1 MNIFINVRFCMK
13 TKLSSIFS
21 NWINAIKKFPIAHL
35 IAFFVTIVFCRW
47 VRHWDVFVIETE
59 RLFLASIVGFAL
71 SLLWPLRFEKSG
83 NSKKEKL
90 INLSAQIFSLV
101 LWLIYYLCIR
111 NVDLDRMSVS
121 SSLTYLWPIIL
132 AFVLLFLLIAIRYR
146 DDEKIAV
153 KSYMNIFWWVVV
165 GWLVWLI
172 VRGGVSGA
180 IRSFTELITSRIFS
194 TDKIYWYIWC
204 LSLILLATSFGLNY
218 YLVRNW
224 DDKEIKPTWINKVF
238 WTYIFVPLTLLYLAI
253 FVLYGLK
260 ILITGVWP
268 KWVLVG
274 LGFGYFALGIVA
286 IFLTYL
292 QEDKKFK
299 LLHKII
305 FGSFLLIAILMIC
318 AIYMRVHQYWFT
330 INRYLVCAGICAI
343 VAISIL
349 ASIYKNKRFIS
360 FFAVL
365 AGIILV
371 SIYWWP
377 IWAKQVSLRSQLKW
391 LRELLQT
398 ENLQLPLKK
407 DALLWLN
414 TTWVDNIARSL
425 QEISLDYDGNDW
437 KNGIID
443 EEWMSFGS
451 YDLTNW
457 YLWYEHSYEYNDNRF
472 IWWIYEKWWYKPSM
486 DISEY
491 KKMYPMGW
499 WYYNSVYSSDDN
511 VFDITIENEV
521 VHLDLSPYGD
531 MIYNFATENNDTE
544 HPMVFELWDKTYV
557 FTYAEW
563 FKHDDGKIVLVE
575 VGGFVFL
582 K

>member
-1 MNIFINVRFCMK
+1 MK
-13 TKLSSIFS
+13 TKLSSIFW
-21 NWINAIKKFPIAHL
+21 NWINAIKKFPVAHL
-35 IAFFVTIVFCRW
+35 IALFVTIVFCRW
-47 VRHWDVFVIETE
+47 VRNWDVFVIETE

-71 SLLWPLRFEKSG
+71 SLLWPLWFEKSG
-83 NSKKEKL
+83 NSKKEKI
-90 INLSAQIFSLV
+90 INISAQIFSLV

-121 SSLTYLWPIIL
+121 ASLTYLWPIIL

-146 DDEKIAV
+146 DDERFAV

-180 IRSFTELITSRIFS
+180 IRSFKELIYNPAR
-194 TDKIYWYIWC
+194 DMRKIHWYVWC

-218 YLVRNW
+218 YLVRSAN
-224 DDKEIKPTWINKVF
+224 EEVKPTWINKVF

-268 KWVLVG
+268 KWVLVW
-274 LGFGYFALGIVA
+274 LGFGYFALGIIA

-292 QEDKKFK
+292 QEDKRFK

-330 INRYLVCAGICAI
+330 INRYLVCAGILAI

-349 ASIYKNKRFIS
+349 ALIFKNKRFIS

-365 AGIILV
+365 AGITLI

-425 QEISLDYDGNDW
+425 QEISWDYGGNDW

-443 EEWMSFGS
+443 EEWKEFNS

-457 YLWYEHSYEYNDNRF
+457 YLWYAHSYEYNDNRF
-472 IWWIYEKWWYKPSM
+472 VRWIYDKWWYKPSL

-499 WYYNSVYSSDDN
+499 WYYNTVYSYDDN
-511 VFDITIENEV
+511 KFDITIENEV
-521 VHLDLSPYGD
+521 IHLDLSPYAD
-531 MIYNFATENNDTE
+531 MICTFATENNDTE
-544 HPMVFELWDKTYV
+544 HPMILEIWEKTYLLTHV
-557 FTYAEW
+557 EW
-563 FKHDDGKIVLVE
+563 FKHEDGKIVLIE
-575 VGGFVFL
+575 VGGFVFM

>member
-1 MNIFINVRFCMK
+1 MK
-13 TKLSSIFS
+13 SKLSSIFW
-21 NWINAIKKFPIAHL
+21 NWINAIKKFPVSHL
-35 IAFFVTIVFCRW
+35 IVLFVTIVACRW
-47 VRHWDVFVIETE
+47 VHKRNVFTLETE
-59 RLFLASIVGFAL
+59 RLYIVGIVAFL
-71 SLLWPLRFEKSG
+71 VSLLWPLWFEKSG

-90 INLSAQIFSLV
+90 INMSAQIFSLV
-101 LWLIYYLCIR
+101 LWLVYYLCIR

-121 SSLTYLWPIIL
+121 ASLTYLWPVIL
-132 AFVLLFLLIAIRYR
+132 AFVLLFLFIAIRYR

-180 IRSFTELITSRIFS
+180 IRSFKELIYNPAR
-194 TDKIYWYIWC
+194 DMRKIHWYVWC

-218 YLVRNW
+218 YLVRSAN
-224 DDKEIKPTWINKVF
+224 EEVKPTWINKVF
-238 WTYIFVPLTLLYLAI
+238 WTYIFVPLALLYLAI
-253 FVLYGLK
+253 FILYGLK
-260 ILITGVWP
+260 ILITWVWP
-268 KWVLVG
+268 KWVIVRLW
-274 LGFGYFALGIVA
+274 FGYFALGIIA

-292 QEDKKFK
+292 QDEKKFK

-305 FGSFLLIAILMIC
+305 FASFILVSILMIC
-318 AIYMRVHQYWFT
+318 AIYMRVNQYWFT
-330 INRYLVCAGICAI
+330 INRYLVCAGIFAI
-343 VAISIL
+343 IVISAL
-349 ASIYKNKRFIS
+349 ALCFEHKRFVS
-360 FFAVL
+360 FFAIL
-365 AGIILV
+365 AGITLV

-391 LRELLQT
+391 LNELLQT

-425 QEISLDYDGNDW
+425 EEISWDYDGNDW

-443 EEWMSFGS
+443 EEWKEFNS

-457 YLWYEHSYEYNDNRF
+457 YLWYEYSYEYNDNRF
-472 IWWIYEKWWYKPSM
+472 IRWIYEKWWYKPSI

-499 WYYNSVYSSDDN
+499 WYYNTVYSSDDN

-521 VHLDLSPYGD
+521 IHLDLSPYGD
-531 MIYNFATENNDTE
+531 MIYDFATKNNDTE
-544 HPMVFELWDKTYV
+544 HPVVFELWDKTYV

-563 FKHDDGKIVLVE
+563 FKHEDGKIVLTE
-575 VGGFVFL
+575 VGGYIFM

>member
-1 MNIFINVRFCMK
+1 MK
-13 TKLSSIFS
+13 TKLSSIFW
-21 NWINAIKKFPIAHL
+21 NWINAIKKFPVAHL

-47 VRHWDVFVIETE
+47 VYHWDTFSIETE
-59 RLFLASIVGFAL
+59 RLFLPSIVAFAL
-71 SLLWPLRFEKSG
+71 SLFWPLWFEKG
-83 NSKKEKL
+83 TDVKKEKKF
-90 INLSAQIFSLV
+90 NLPSQIFA
-101 LWLIYYLCIR
+101 LIIWILYFLCIR
-111 NVDLDRMSVS
+111 NVDLNSLSVA
-121 SSLTYLWPIIL
+121 SSLTYFGPVIL
-132 AFVLLFLLIAIRYR
+132 AYILLFLLIAIRYR
-146 DDEKIAV
+146 KDEKLAV
-153 KSYMNIFWWVVV
+153 KTYTNIFWWIVVW
-165 GWLVWLI
+165 WLVWLI
-172 VRGGVSGA
+172 VRGGISGA
-180 IRSFTELITSRIFS
+180 IRAFNELILSRF
-194 TDKIYWYIWC
+194 DFDRLYWYVWC
-204 LSLILLATSFGLNY
+204 FSLILLATSFGLNY

-224 DDKEIKPTWINKVF
+224 DNKEIKPTWINKVF

-268 KWVLVG
+268 KWVLVW
-274 LGFGYFALGIVA
+274 LGFGYFALGIIA

-292 QEDKKFK
+292 QEDKRFK

-343 VAISIL
+343 VAISIFAL
-349 ASIYKNKRFIS
+349 IYKNKRFIS

-365 AGIILV
+365 TGITLI

-391 LRELLQT
+391 LRQLLQA

-425 QEISLDYDGNDW
+425 QEISWDYDGDDW
-437 KNGIID
+437 KSGIID
-443 EEWMSFGS
+443 EEWMSFDS

-457 YLWYEHSYEYNDNRF
+457 YLWYEHSYEKNDNRF

-499 WYYNSVYSSDDN
+499 WYYNSVYSSDNN

-544 HPMVFELWDKTYV
+544 HPIVFEIWERTYI

-563 FKHDDGKIVLVE
+563 FKHDDGKIVLIE

>member
-1 MNIFINVRFCMK
+1 MK
-13 TKLSSIFS
+13 KLSLLFW
-21 NWINAIKKFPIAHL
+21 NWINAIKKFPVSHL
-35 IAFFVTIVFCRW
+35 IVLFVTIVACRW
-47 VRHWDVFVIETE
+47 VHKRNVFTLETE
-59 RLFLASIVGFAL
+59 RLYIVGIMAFVL
-71 SLLWPLRFEKSG
+71 SLFWPLRFEKSE

-90 INLSAQIFSLV
+90 INLSAQIFSLM

-121 SSLTYLWPIIL
+121 ASLTYLWPVIL
-132 AFVLLFLLIAIRYR
+132 AFALLFLLIAIRYR
-146 DDEKIAV
+146 DDEKFAV
-153 KSYMNIFWWVVV
+153 KSYTSIFWGIVVW
-165 GWLVWLI
+165 WLVWLI
-172 VRGGVSGA
+172 VRGGISWA
-180 IRSFTELITSRIFS
+180 IRAFRELITTRFFGGG
-194 TDKIYWYIWC
+194 KIYWYIWC
-204 LSLILLATSFGLNY
+204 FSLVLLATSFGLNY
-218 YLVRNW
+218 YLVRNS

-238 WTYIFVPLTLLYLAI
+238 WTYIFTPLTLLYLAI
-253 FVLYGLK
+253 FILYGLK
-260 ILITGVWP
+260 ILITGIWP
-268 KWVLVG
+268 KWVIVRLW
-274 LGFGYFALGIVA
+274 FGYFALWIIA

-292 QEDKKFK
+292 QDDKNFK
-299 LLHKII
+299 LLNKII

-318 AIYMRVHQYWFT
+318 AIYMRVNQYWFT

-349 ASIYKNKRFIS
+349 ALTFKNKRFIS

-365 AGIILV
+365 AGITLI

-377 IWAKQVSLRSQLKW
+377 IWAKQVSLKSQLKW

-425 QEISLDYDGNDW
+425 EEISMDYDGNDW

-443 EEWMSFGS
+443 EEWISFDS

-457 YLWYEHSYEYNDNRF
+457 YLWYDQNYEYNDNRF
-472 IWWIYEKWWYKPSM
+472 VRWMYDYWWYNPPM

-499 WYYNSVYSSDDN
+499 WYYNTVYSSDDN
-511 VFDITIENEV
+511 VFDIVLGDTVE
-521 VHLDLSPYGD
+521 HLDLSGYGD
-531 MIYNFATENNDTE
+531 MIYAFATENNDTE
-544 HPMVFELWDKTYV
+544 HPMIFEIWGKTYV
-557 FTYAEW
+557 FTHVEW
-563 FKHDDGKIVLVE
+563 FKHDDGKIVLIE
-575 VGGFVFL
+575 VGGYVFM

>member
-1 MNIFINVRFCMK
+1 MK
-13 TKLSSIFS
+13 KLSLLFW
-21 NWINAIKKFPIAHL
+21 NRINAIKKFPISHL
-35 IAFFVTIVFCRW
+35 IALFVTIVFCRW
-47 VRHWDVFVIETE
+47 VRNWDVFVIETE

-71 SLLWPLRFEKSG
+71 SLLWPLWFEKSG
-83 NSKKEKL
+83 NSKKEKI
-90 INLSAQIFSLV
+90 INISAQIFSLV

-121 SSLTYLWPIIL
+121 ASLTYLWPIIL

-146 DDEKIAV
+146 DDERFAV

-180 IRSFTELITSRIFS
+180 IRAFTELITSRIFS

-218 YLVRNW
+218 YLVRSAN
-224 DDKEIKPTWINKVF
+224 EEVKPTWINKVF

-268 KWVLVG
+268 KWVLVW
-274 LGFGYFALGIVA
+274 LGFGYFALGIIA

-292 QEDKKFK
+292 QEDKRFK

-330 INRYLVCAGICAI
+330 INRYLVCAGILAI

-349 ASIYKNKRFIS
+349 ALIFKNKRFIS

-365 AGIILV
+365 AGITLI

-425 QEISLDYDGNDW
+425 HEISWDYGGNDW

-443 EEWMSFGS
+443 EEWKEFNS

-457 YLWYEHSYEYNDNRF
+457 YLWYAHSYEYNDNRF
-472 IWWIYEKWWYKPSM
+472 VRWIYDKWWYKPSL

-499 WYYNSVYSSDDN
+499 WYYNTVYSYDDN
-511 VFDITIENEV
+511 KFDITIENEV
-521 VHLDLSPYGD
+521 IHLDLSPYAD
-531 MIYNFATENNDTE
+531 MICTFATENNDTE
-544 HPMVFELWDKTYV
+544 HPMIREIWEKTYLLTHV
-557 FTYAEW
+557 EW
-563 FKHDDGKIVLVE
+563 FKHEDGKIVLIE
-575 VGGFVFL
+575 VGGFVFM

>member
-1 MNIFINVRFCMK
+1 
-13 TKLSSIFS
+13 
-21 NWINAIKKFPIAHL
+21 
-35 IAFFVTIVFCRW
+35 
-47 VRHWDVFVIETE
+47 
-59 RLFLASIVGFAL
+59 
-71 SLLWPLRFEKSG
+71 
-83 NSKKEKL
+83 
-90 INLSAQIFSLV
+90 
-101 LWLIYYLCIR
+101 
-111 NVDLDRMSVS
+111 MSVS
-121 SSLTYLWPIIL
+121 SSLTYLWPVIL
-132 AFVLLFLLIAIRYR
+132 AFALLFLLIAIRYR
-146 DDEKIAV
+146 DDEKFAV

-180 IRSFTELITSRIFS
+180 IRAFTELITSRIFS

-224 DDKEIKPTWINKVF
+224 DNEEIKPTWINKVF

-253 FVLYGLK
+253 FILYGLK
-260 ILITGVWP
+260 ILITGNWP
-268 KWVLVG
+268 KWVIVRLW
-274 LGFGYFALGIVA
+274 FGYFALWIVA

-292 QEDKKFK
+292 QDDKKFK

-349 ASIYKNKRFIS
+349 ALIYKNKRFIS

-365 AGIILV
+365 TGITLI

-407 DALLWLN
+407 DSLLWLN

-425 QEISLDYDGNDW
+425 EEISWDYDGNDW
-437 KNGIID
+437 KDGIID

-457 YLWYEHSYEYNDNRF
+457 YLWYERSYEQNDNRF

-544 HPMVFELWDKTYV
+544 HPMVFVLWDKTYV

-563 FKHDDGKIVLVE
+563 FKHEEIKGRNIEVE
-575 VGGFVFL
+575 LSFL
-582 K
+582 CKL

>member
-1 MNIFINVRFCMK
+1 MK
-13 TKLSSIFS
+13 TKLSSIFW
-21 NWINAIKKFPIAHL
+21 NWINALKKFPVSHWIA
-35 IAFFVTIVFCRW
+35 IFVTIVFCEW
-47 VRHWDVFVIETE
+47 VKHWDAFSMETE
-59 RLFLASIVGFAL
+59 RLFLASVVAFVL
-71 SLLWPLRFEKSG
+71 SLFWPLRFEKSG

-90 INLSAQIFSLV
+90 INMSAQIFSLV

-121 SSLTYLWPIIL
+121 SSLTYLWPVIL
-132 AFVLLFLLIAIRYR
+132 AFALLFLLIAIRYR
-146 DDEKIAV
+146 DDEKFAV

-172 VRGGVSGA
+172 VRGGISWA
-180 IRSFTELITSRIFS
+180 IRAFRELITTRLFGSE
-194 TDKIYWYIWC
+194 KIYWYIWC
-204 LSLILLATSFGLNY
+204 FSLVLLATSFGLNY

-238 WTYIFVPLTLLYLAI
+238 WTYIFLPLTLLYLAI

-260 ILITGVWP
+260 ILITGNWP
-268 KWVLVG
+268 KWVIVRLW
-274 LGFGYFALGIVA
+274 FGYFALWIVA

-292 QEDKKFK
+292 QDDKKFK

-305 FGSFLLIAILMIC
+305 FGSFLLIAILMVC

-349 ASIYKNKRFIS
+349 ALIYKNKRFIS
-360 FFAVL
+360 FFAIL
-365 AGIILV
+365 AGITLI

-377 IWAKQVSLRSQLKW
+377 IWAKQISLKSQLKW

-425 QEISLDYDGNDW
+425 EEISMDYDGNDW

-457 YLWYEHSYEYNDNRF
+457 YLWYERNYEKNDNRF
-472 IWWIYEKWWYKPSM
+472 VRWMYDYWWYKPPM

-499 WYYNSVYSSDDN
+499 WYYNTVYSSDDN
-511 VFDITIENEV
+511 VFDIVLGDTVE
-521 VHLDLSPYGD
+521 HLDLSGYAD
-531 MIYNFATENNDTE
+531 MIYAFATENNDTE
-544 HPMVFELWDKTYV
+544 HPMIFEIWGKTYV
-557 FTYAEW
+557 FTHVEW
-563 FKHDDGKIVLVE
+563 FKHDDGKIVLIE

>member
-1 MNIFINVRFCMK
+1 
-13 TKLSSIFS
+13 
-21 NWINAIKKFPIAHL
+21 
-35 IAFFVTIVFCRW
+35 
-47 VRHWDVFVIETE
+47 
-59 RLFLASIVGFAL
+59 
-71 SLLWPLRFEKSG
+71 
-83 NSKKEKL
+83 
-90 INLSAQIFSLV
+90 
-101 LWLIYYLCIR
+101 
-111 NVDLDRMSVS
+111 MSVS
-121 SSLTYLWPIIL
+121 ASLTYLWPVIF

-180 IRSFTELITSRIFS
+180 IRSFKELIYNPAR
-194 TDKIYWYIWC
+194 DMRKIHWYVWC

-218 YLVRNW
+218 YLVRSANE
-224 DDKEIKPTWINKVF
+224 DVKPTWINKVF

-268 KWVLVG
+268 KWVLVW
-274 LGFGYFALGIVA
+274 LWFGYFALGIIA

-292 QEDKKFK
+292 QEDKRFK

-318 AIYMRVHQYWFT
+318 AIYMRVNQHGFT
-330 INRYLVCAGICAI
+330 INRYLVCAGILAI
-343 VAISIL
+343 VAISTMALIFE
-349 ASIYKNKRFIS
+349 NKRFIS
-360 FFAVL
+360 FFAIL
-365 AGIILV
+365 AGITLI

-377 IWAKQVSLRSQLKW
+377 IWAKQVSLKSQLKW

-398 ENLQLPLKK
+398 ENLELPLKK
-407 DALLWLN
+407 DALLWLS

-425 QEISLDYDGNDW
+425 EEISMDYDGNDW

-457 YLWYEHSYEYNDNRF
+457 YLWYERNYEKNDNRF
-472 IWWIYEKWWYKPSM
+472 VRWMYDYWWYKPPM

-499 WYYNSVYSSDDN
+499 WYYNTVYSSDDN
-511 VFDITIENEV
+511 AFDIVLGDTVE
-521 VHLDLSPYGD
+521 HLDLSGYGD
-531 MIYNFATENNDTE
+531 MIYAFATNNGDTE
-544 HPMVFELWDKTYV
+544 HPMVFEIWDKTYV

-563 FKHDDGKIVLVE
+563 FKHEDWKIVLIE
-575 VGGFVFL
+575 VGGFVFI

>member
-1 MNIFINVRFCMK
+1 MK
-13 TKLSSIFS
+13 TKLSSIFW
-21 NWINAIKKFPIAHL
+21 NWINAIKKFPVAHL

-47 VRHWDVFVIETE
+47 VKHWDAFSIETE
-59 RLFLASIVGFAL
+59 RLFLAGVVAFVL
-71 SLLWPLRFEKSG
+71 SLFWPLWFEKVKTTERQ
-83 NSKKEKL
+83 NIINISKQILSL
-90 INLSAQIFSLV
+90 IIWAWYF
-101 LWLIYYLCIR
+101 LCIR
-111 NVDLDRMSVS
+111 NVDLNDLTVA
-121 SSLTYLWPIIL
+121 SSLTYFWPVIL
-132 AFVLLFLLIAIRYR
+132 VFILLCLLIAIRDR
-146 DDEKIAV
+146 NDEKFAV
-153 KSYMNIFWWVVV
+153 KSYTSIFWGIVVW
-165 GWLVWLI
+165 WLVGLI
-172 VRGGVSGA
+172 VRGGLSWA
-180 IRSFTELITSRIFS
+180 IRAFRELITTRLFGSE
-194 TDKIYWYIWC
+194 KIYWYIWC
-204 LSLILLATSFGLNY
+204 FSLVLLATSFGLNY
-218 YLVRNW
+218 YLVRNS

-268 KWVLVG
+268 KWVIVRLW
-274 LGFGYFALGIVA
+274 FGYFALWIVA

-292 QEDKKFK
+292 QDDKKFK

-349 ASIYKNKRFIS
+349 ALIYKNKKFIS

-365 AGIILV
+365 TGIALI

-425 QEISLDYDGNDW
+425 EEISWDYDGNDW
-437 KNGIID
+437 KSGIID

-457 YLWYEHSYEYNDNRF
+457 YLWYERSYEKNDNRF
-472 IWWIYEKWWYKPSM
+472 IWWIYEKWWYKPSI

-544 HPMVFELWDKTYV
+544 HPMVFELWDRTYV

-563 FKHDDGKIVLVE
+563 FKHEDGKIVLIE
-575 VGGFVFL
+575 IGGFVFL